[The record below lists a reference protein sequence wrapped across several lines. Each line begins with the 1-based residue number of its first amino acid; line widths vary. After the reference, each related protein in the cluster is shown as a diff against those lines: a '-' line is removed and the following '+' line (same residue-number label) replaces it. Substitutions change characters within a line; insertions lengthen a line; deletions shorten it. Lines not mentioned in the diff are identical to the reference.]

1 MTLQSSLN
9 IGVVPGGTATVTFP
23 TVTSTLIGR
32 VATGRS
38 TAQTAAV
45 ASVATYTVG
54 ASDASFLVA
63 ANVNVTAATTASITV
78 TVTYTDETNTSR
90 TTTFSFVQNGVAVP
104 IQTITNVTGTG
115 AYSSSVISIRCKA
128 ATAITIATV
137 GTFTSVTYN
146 VEGHISQ
153 IS

>member
-1 MTLQSSLN
+1 MTRQSSLN
-9 IGVVPGGTATVTFP
+9 IGFIPGGTATVTFP
-23 TVTSTLIGR
+23 TVDSTLIGR
-32 VATGRS
+32 VATGRL
-38 TAQTAAV
+38 TAQTAAA

-54 ASDASFLVA
+54 ASDASYFVM

-90 TTTFSFVQNGVAVP
+90 TTTFSFVQNGVPVP
-104 IQTITNVTGTG
+104 IQTITNTTGTG
-115 AYSSSVISIRCKA
+115 AYSGSMLSIRCKA

-146 VEGHISQ
+146 VEGQ
-153 IS
+153 ILQA